1 MWTKHLSIPKAKAG
15 PKEFRF
21 RLVSLYLFPTY
32 TDGPSWS
39 WSYGSWIYNYLC
51 NQCLSLLKLWV
62 PIPLSRGVLDTT
74 LCDKVCQ
81 WLAERLWF
89 SPGSPVSSTN
99 KTDCHDITK
108 TLLKVMLKHHKPQ
121 TQTIFMQILKQF
133 HSNSNLPEDSDSGF
147 VFHYV
152 CRNQTWHC
160 SHLEGCISWSHVVEI
175 LLVSCATCNGGP
187 FLPSWRTHGSCS
199 PYNGNVHDSPTLYN
213 T

>member
-1 MWTKHLSIPKAKAG
+1 VWTKHLSIPKAKAG

-81 WLAERLWF
+81 WLAEGLWF
-89 SPGSPVSSTN
+89 FPGSPVSSTN

-108 TLLKVMLKHHKPQ
+108 TLLKVMLN
-121 TQTIFMQILKQF
+121 TINPKLKLYSCKFWNSSIQIQIYLKTVIVGL
-133 HSNSNLPEDSDSGF
+133 SS
-147 VFHYV
+147 
-152 CRNQTWHC
+152 
-160 SHLEGCISWSHVVEI
+160 IM
-175 LLVSCATCNGGP
+175 CAGTK
-187 FLPSWRTHGSCS
+187 LDTA
-199 PYNGNVHDSPTLYN
+199 VI
-213 T
+213 